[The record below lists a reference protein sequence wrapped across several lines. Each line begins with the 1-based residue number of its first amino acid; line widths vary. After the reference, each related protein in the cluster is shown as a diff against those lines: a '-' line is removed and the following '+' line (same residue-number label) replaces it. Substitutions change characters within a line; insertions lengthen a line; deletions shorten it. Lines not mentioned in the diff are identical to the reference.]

1 MKFISTSAVL
11 LAIGASA
18 VSQVTAAVA
27 IAATTPGAIPASA
40 SVTQAVSRAAS
51 SGVSSASRHA
61 SASSAAAS
69 SSFSSV
75 VSSASSV
82 RASASATHAST
93 NGAVGFGRSVGAG
106 LGLGVLGAV
115 VGIAAGGTPLY
126 LRFVCAAVAVIANDD
141 DERISLPLVM
151 VLQVVLSAASAL
163 YSSRYFVHIIAG
175 FTAVYVLH
183 AFAQGK
189 RTTRERDLHAR
200 TIIITGAFTP
210 IGLTLAQNL
219 AQRGAHLI
227 LLTPQP
233 IDSGEPA
240 IFIPLLRSTT
250 SNEEI
255 YAEQCDLSSPSS
267 IRSFCSKFLA
277 GKTNRLDGLIFAH
290 EYQHIGPASLF
301 STRLEDGE
309 RARREREGAS
319 LATFLCITLLLP
331 SLLVAP
337 VERDIRIINV
347 VNPFYAAAAAGM
359 APIDPSP
366 SVAPTS
372 TPTTSL
378 LLAEGLRS
386 LRTCLLARHLQR
398 ILDAL
403 PAAQVPKTDDAG
415 AGPSAIPVA
424 SAKAQKSNIVVV
436 SVSPGISRAGTVM
449 HLLNADWVNPSKS
462 KLGVFCYILLQPI
475 LRIFAKSTNS
485 AIQTIL
491 HALFLPTPF
500 KTVGIP
506 MLSHL
511 SYDQNDSSHL
521 RPKKHPHHRRTMVRE
536 RIQHHKEKAKQ

>member
-1 MKFISTSAVL
+1 
-11 LAIGASA
+11 
-18 VSQVTAAVA
+18 
-27 IAATTPGAIPASA
+27 
-40 SVTQAVSRAAS
+40 
-51 SGVSSASRHA
+51 
-61 SASSAAAS
+61 
-69 SSFSSV
+69 
-75 VSSASSV
+75 
-82 RASASATHAST
+82 
-93 NGAVGFGRSVGAG
+93 
-106 LGLGVLGAV
+106 
-115 VGIAAGGTPLY
+115 
-126 LRFVCAAVAVIANDD
+126 
-141 DERISLPLVM
+141 M

-163 YSSRYFVHIIAG
+163 YSSHYFVHIIAG

-189 RTTRERDLHAR
+189 RTSRERDLHAR

-250 SNEEI
+250 LNEEI

-309 RARREREGAS
+309 RARRERESAS

-347 VNPFYAAAAAGM
+347 VNPFYAAAAAGT

-366 SVAPTS
+366 STTPTS
-372 TPTTSL
+372 TPITSL
-378 LLAEGLRS
+378 LLSEGLRS

-403 PAAQVPKTDDAG
+403 PAAQLPKTDDAG

-436 SVSPGISRAGTVM
+436 SVSPGISRAGTIM

-500 KTVGIP
+500 KTVGTP
-506 MLSHL
+506 GT
-511 SYDQNDSSHL
+511 SSQL
-521 RPKKHPHHRRTMVRE
+521 LKPGALYSDCSVVPLVVRPERFVSPETEETSTPSTDNGTGENPTPQGEGEAVRLEDDGEYGGEVAGRLVWEGYE
-536 RIQHHKEKAKQ
+536 RALKAWEKANPAKEEEKQTAPDVDVDSLPAL